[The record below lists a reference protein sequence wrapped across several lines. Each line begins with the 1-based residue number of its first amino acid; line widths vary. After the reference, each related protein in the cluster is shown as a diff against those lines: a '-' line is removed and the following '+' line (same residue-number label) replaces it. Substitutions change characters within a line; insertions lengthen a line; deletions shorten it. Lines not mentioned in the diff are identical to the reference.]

1 MGIKNSFFPHLV
13 MHCAPLAM
21 HHQMRRIK
29 PSIRDNPHSPS
40 LELNSDMTTSAP
52 TLMPWTES
60 LATGDA
66 RMDET
71 HQEFVD
77 MINKILATPEDEQLP
92 IYKEFLNHTV
102 EHFAQEERWMLATGF
117 SADNCHAEHH
127 ATILETMRVVEA
139 HYLDSDTTIISRMAE
154 ALAEWFPGHA
164 NSMDAGLAAH
174 LKSVGFDSVTETLA
188 DPSAIKNVTM
198 SGCGSVSCTS

>member
-1 MGIKNSFFPHLV
+1 
-13 MHCAPLAM
+13 
-21 HHQMRRIK
+21 
-29 PSIRDNPHSPS
+29 
-40 LELNSDMTTSAP
+40 MTTTATPSTTANF
-52 TLMPWTES
+52 MPWTDS
-60 LATGDA
+60 LHTGDA

-77 MINKILATPEDEQLP
+77 MINQILATPEDQQLP
-92 IYKEFLNHTV
+92 LYKAFLNHTV

-139 HYLDSDTTIISRMAE
+139 HYLDADKSIITRMAE

-188 DPSAIKNVTM
+188 DPSVIQNVTM
-198 SGCGSVSCTS
+198 SGCGSVSCSS

>member
-1 MGIKNSFFPHLV
+1 MSTTATSSVAHMPPV
-13 MHCAPLAM
+13 MAWT
-21 HHQMRRIK
+21 
-29 PSIRDNPHSPS
+29 DS
-40 LELNSDMTTSAP
+40 LH
-52 TLMPWTES
+52 
-60 LATGDA
+60 TGDA

-77 MINKILATPEDEQLP
+77 MINQILATPEDQQLP
-92 IYKEFLNHTV
+92 VYKAFLNHTV

-139 HYLDSDTTIISRMAE
+139 HYLDSDKTIITRMAE

-164 NSMDAGLAAH
+164 GSMDAGLAAH
-174 LKSVGFDSVTETLA
+174 LKSVGFNSESETLA
-188 DPSAIKNVTM
+188 DPSAIQTVTM
-198 SGCGSVSCTS
+198 SGCGSVSCS

>member
-1 MGIKNSFFPHLV
+1 
-13 MHCAPLAM
+13 
-21 HHQMRRIK
+21 
-29 PSIRDNPHSPS
+29 
-40 LELNSDMTTSAP
+40 MTTTATHATAP
-52 TLMPWTES
+52 TLMPWTDS
-60 LATGDA
+60 LHTGDA

-77 MINKILATPEDEQLP
+77 MINQILATPEDQQLP
-92 IYKEFLNHTV
+92 VYKAFLNHTV

-139 HYLDSDTTIISRMAE
+139 HYLDSDTTIITRMAE

-188 DPSAIKNVTM
+188 DPSAIQNVTM
-198 SGCGSVSCTS
+198 SGCGSVSCSS

>member
-1 MGIKNSFFPHLV
+1 MST
-13 MHCAPLAM
+13 
-21 HHQMRRIK
+21 
-29 PSIRDNPHSPS
+29 
-40 LELNSDMTTSAP
+40 TTSAA
-52 TLMPWTES
+52 TSMPSPMAWTDS
-60 LATGDA
+60 LHTGDA

-77 MINKILATPEDEQLP
+77 MINQILATPEDQQLP
-92 IYKEFLNHTV
+92 VYKAFLNHTV

-139 HYLDSDTTIISRMAE
+139 HYLDSDPTIITRMAE

-198 SGCGSVSCTS
+198 SGCGSVSCSS

>member
-1 MGIKNSFFPHLV
+1 
-13 MHCAPLAM
+13 
-21 HHQMRRIK
+21 
-29 PSIRDNPHSPS
+29 
-40 LELNSDMTTSAP
+40 MTTTATPIATPTP
-52 TLMPWTES
+52 TLMPWTDS
-60 LATGDA
+60 LHTGDA

-77 MINKILATPEDEQLP
+77 MINRILATPEDQQLP
-92 IYKEFLNHTV
+92 VYKAFLSHTA

-139 HYLDSDTTIISRMAE
+139 HYLDSDTTIITRMAE

-174 LKSVGFDSVTETLA
+174 LKSVGFDSVTETLS
-188 DPSAIKNVTM
+188 DPSVIQNVTM
-198 SGCGSVSCTS
+198 SGCGSVSCS

>member
-1 MGIKNSFFPHLV
+1 
-13 MHCAPLAM
+13 
-21 HHQMRRIK
+21 
-29 PSIRDNPHSPS
+29 
-40 LELNSDMTTSAP
+40 MTTTATLDHPTAP
-52 TLMPWTES
+52 TLMPWTDS
-60 LATGDA
+60 LHTGDA

-77 MINKILATPEDEQLP
+77 MINQILATPEDQQLP
-92 IYKEFLNHTV
+92 VYKAFLNHTV

-139 HYLDSDTTIISRMAE
+139 HYLDSDPTIITRMAE

-198 SGCGSVSCTS
+198 SGCGSVSCS